1 MRDWSLCGGNLG
13 EKSKSKKVRARGFA
27 EIQLI
32 LQLELS
38 FEVIIF
44 CLSFCA
50 PRSINC
56 KVFGDTYEV
65 HLKFGARAGVA
76 TPDLGC

>member
-38 FEVIIF
+38 FEVTIC

-50 PRSINC
+50 SRSIIC
-56 KVFGDTYEV
+56 GVFGGINEV
-65 HLKFGARAGVA
+65 HLKFGVRYEVA
-76 TPDLGC
+76 TSDLGY